1 MTRPLLLR
9 VHGTLAASGIRS
21 ALIGAA
27 ALAIHGVSRATND
40 QDLLVTDRRALDAAV
55 WTALPDVAAD
65 IRRGDADDPLAGVVR
80 LTAPGERDVDVVVA
94 RGEWPVR
101 ILDDASVADLPE
113 GPVPVVSAAG
123 LVVLK
128 LHAGGPQDFWD
139 IEQLRAVL
147 GSPLDAEITRLLER
161 LPAALREAWDRIQRQ
176 RPADG

>member
-1 MTRPLLLR
+1 MTPSLLGR
-9 VHGTLAASGIRS
+9 VHRTLAAAGIRS

-27 ALAIHGVSRATND
+27 ALAIHGVSRATQD
-40 QDLLVTDRRALDAAV
+40 QDLLVTDGRALDPAV
-55 WTALPDVAAD
+55 WASLPDVTAD

-80 LTAPGERDVDVVVA
+80 LTAAGERDVDVVVA

-147 GSPLDAEITRLLER
+147 GSSLDAEVMRALDG
-161 LPAALREAWDRIQRQ
+161 LPAALRAAWDRIQRQ
-176 RPADG
+176 RGAEG